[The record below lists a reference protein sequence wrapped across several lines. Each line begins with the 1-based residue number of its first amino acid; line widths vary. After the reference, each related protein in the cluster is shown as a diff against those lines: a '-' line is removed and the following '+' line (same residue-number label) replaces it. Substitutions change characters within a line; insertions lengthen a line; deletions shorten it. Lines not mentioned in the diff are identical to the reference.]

1 MSQKFIK
8 TMTGYK
14 ATDANLKCRDHQ
26 FVIGEWTPEIT
37 GDLELCAKGWHFCIS
52 PSGVWSYY
60 PAPGTRVF
68 KCEAEDILEVPT
80 EAGAD
85 FKLVARRVR
94 LTEEV
99 TPGMNGN
106 DKSNTGYSNTGNS
119 NTGYRNTGNS
129 NTGNRNTGY
138 RNTGNSN
145 TGNSNT
151 GNSNT
156 GNSNTGDR
164 NTGNSNTGYRNTG
177 NSNTGDSNTGYRNTG
192 NSNTG
197 YRNTGNSN
205 TGNSNTGNRNT
216 GNSNTGDSNTGYSN
230 TGYSNTGYRNT
241 GNSNTGYRN
250 TGDSNATNYSA
261 GWFCQVEPKVVS
273 FDKQTKLTRKQFED
287 KYPEVFRLS
296 ELLINPAPIPF
307 DEFKRIPGITP
318 AKLKSLH
325 RKHLAARAK

>member
-68 KCEAEDILEVPT
+68 ECEAEDILEVPT

-99 TPGMNGN
+99 TPGIHGN
-106 DKSNTGYSNTGNS
+106 DKSNTGNRNTGDRNTGYSNTGDSNTGYSNTGDS
-119 NTGYRNTGNS
+119 NTGYSNTGDSNTGYSNTGDSNTGYS

-138 RNTGNSN
+138 RNTGN
-145 TGNSNT
+145 
-151 GNSNT
+151 
-156 GNSNTGDR
+156 R
-164 NTGNSNTGYRNTG
+164 NTGNRNTGNRNTGYRNTG
-177 NSNTGDSNTGYRNTG
+177 NR
-192 NSNTG
+192 
-197 YRNTGNSN
+197 
-205 TGNSNTGNRNT
+205 NTGNRNT
-216 GNSNTGDSNTGYSN
+216 GD
-230 TGYSNTGYRNT
+230 
-241 GNSNTGYRN
+241 RN

>member
-60 PAPGTRVF
+60 SSPGTRVF
-68 KCEAEDILEVPT
+68 KCEAEDVLEVPT

-99 TPGMNGN
+99 TPGMHGN
-106 DKSNTGYSNTGNS
+106 DK
-119 NTGYRNTGNS
+119 
-129 NTGNRNTGY
+129 
-138 RNTGNSN
+138 
-145 TGNSNT
+145 
-151 GNSNT
+151 
-156 GNSNTGDR
+156 
-164 NTGNSNTGYRNTG
+164 
-177 NSNTGDSNTGYRNTG
+177 SNTGDSNTGYRNTG
-192 NSNTG
+192 D
-197 YRNTGNSN
+197 R
-205 TGNSNTGNRNT
+205 
-216 GNSNTGDSNTGYSN
+216 NTGDS
-230 TGYSNTGYRNT
+230 
-241 GNSNTGYRN
+241 N